1 MPAAGRPFRI
11 ARIERALAACAA
23 AALAGGFAGAALA
36 AGGGSSQ
43 GSAGGI
49 YTCVTPD
56 GRRLTSDR
64 PILECNAREQ
74 RLLNSDGSL
83 KRVVPPQM
91 TAEERAEKE
100 ARDRRAEI
108 DRLQQIDAIR
118 RDRNLVTRYPD
129 EATHRR
135 AREAALDT
143 VRMAMHTSGQ
153 RVAELAAERKP
164 LLAEAEF
171 YKNKPLPPK
180 LKQQLDANDA
190 AAEAQRTAIQNQ
202 QAELERI
209 NRLYDAELA
218 RLRRLWAGAAPGT
231 VSADGGAAAGTPKR
245 P

>member
-1 MPAAGRPFRI
+1 MKPAGRRLQTLRVLS
-11 ARIERALAACAA
+11 ACGLGALAAAA
-23 AALAGGFAGAALA
+23 WA
-36 AGGGSSQ
+36 AGEASQ
-43 GSAGGI
+43 TGGI

-64 PILECNAREQ
+64 PIPECNAREQ
-74 RLLNSDGSL
+74 RVLNSDGSL

-91 TAEERAEKE
+91 TAEERADKE

-108 DRLQQIDAIR
+108 ERLQQVDAIR

-129 EATHRR
+129 ETTHRR

-143 VRMAMHTSGQ
+143 VRVAMRTSEQ
-153 RVAELAAERKP
+153 RMAELATERRP
-164 LLAEAEF
+164 LLEESEF
-171 YKNKPLPPK
+171 YKGKPVPPK
-180 LKQQLDANDA
+180 LRQQLDANDA
-190 AAEAQRTAIQNQ
+190 STDAQRNAIQNQ

-231 VSADGGAAAGTPKR
+231 VAADGSSSVGTPRR

>member
-1 MPAAGRPFRI
+1 MSRAGRRPAMTRHLVVCAAG
-11 ARIERALAACAA
+11 AL
-23 AALAGGFAGAALA
+23 AGAALA
-36 AGGGSSQ
+36 AGAPGGGSSS
-43 GSAGGI
+43 GSSGSSGGI
-49 YTCVTPD
+49 YTCTTPD

-83 KRVVPPQM
+83 KRVVPPQL
-91 TAEERAEKE
+91 TAEERADKD
-100 ARDRRAEI
+100 ARERRAEI
-108 DRLQQIDAIR
+108 ERLQQIDAIR

-129 EATHRR
+129 DATHRR

-143 VRMAMHTSGQ
+143 VRLAMRTSEQ

-164 LLAEAEF
+164 LLEEAEF
-171 YKNKPLPPK
+171 YKNKPLPAK
-180 LKQQLDANDA
+180 LRQQLDANDA

-218 RLRRLWAGAAPGT
+218 RLKRLWAGAAPGT
-231 VSADGGAAAGTPKR
+231 LDR
-245 P
+245 